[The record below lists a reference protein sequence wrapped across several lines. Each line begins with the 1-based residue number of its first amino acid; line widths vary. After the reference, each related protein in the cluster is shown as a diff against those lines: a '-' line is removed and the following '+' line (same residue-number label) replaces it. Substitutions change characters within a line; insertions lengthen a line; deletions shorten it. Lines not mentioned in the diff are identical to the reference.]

1 MRCVRTRSAMR
12 LLVTHELGYLYSE
25 CLNIQLQMMLTDLKL
40 KTYSAL
46 FIIKLFCT
54 DDFTELCLYA
64 GT

>member
-1 MRCVRTRSAMR
+1 MSCVRISPAMR
-12 LLVTHELGYLYSE
+12 LLVTHQLGYLYFQ
-25 CLNIQLQMMLTDLKL
+25 CLNIQFQMMLKDLKL
-40 KTYSAL
+40 KTYLVL